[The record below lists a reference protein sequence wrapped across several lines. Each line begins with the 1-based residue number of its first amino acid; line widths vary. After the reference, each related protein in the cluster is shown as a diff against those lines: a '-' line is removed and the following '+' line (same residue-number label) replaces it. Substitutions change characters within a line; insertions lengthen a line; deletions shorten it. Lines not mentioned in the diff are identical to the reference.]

1 MQKSAENRENKNSQ
15 AYRLKNIVM
24 KSKGMVI
31 VGGIFLLLLF
41 SIMIIT
47 NRISSEQLEDT
58 MYLNQYRLGSKAL
71 TAAVQAYS
79 VTGDQQYYDAYMK
92 ELNEDKNRDIA
103 WAGLEENDVKAE
115 EWDKLNQIAGLSNG
129 LVPLEEAAMSSVA
142 GGEMQSAIDYV
153 FGDQYGETIQQINAI
168 TDDAISTIQTR
179 MERKKNILAF
189 IEIVAALCFLVSFLV
204 LVNQILYTTKFA
216 SKELLQP
223 IINVSDQMTQLAAG
237 DLHSEFHMQ
246 KDDSEVGRMVEAICY
261 MKSSLTNIIGEITS
275 ILDQMG
281 QGNYQVTI
289 RQEYVGDYQL
299 IRDAFNRITDEMK
312 QTVTTIQEASGEIN
326 CGAGQLADAADNLAT
341 ACTSQAGQVSV
352 VAEHINELNTIIASN
367 KKDAEEA
374 VKISNL
380 SASTL
385 TAGNAKMEELKDA
398 IQEISS
404 CSEKISS
411 IIGAIEDIATETN
424 LLALNAAIEAARA
437 GEAGKG
443 FAVVATEIGSLAD
456 QTSKAIADI
465 EDIVK
470 EVNNAVSNMSNCLE
484 ETTGFLENTVT
495 ADYKEFEQVGVQYRE
510 DADVFKTSMEEV
522 KTSMAHLAA
531 AIENIA
537 VALNGI
543 NDTVNEASIG
553 VTDIAEKTSDMVGKT
568 SETTDMVDKC
578 FECVD
583 DLKNVVAKFKL
594 E

>member
-92 ELNEDKNRDIA
+92 ELNEYKNRDIA
-103 WAGLEENDVKAE
+103 WAGLEENDIKAE

-142 GGEMQSAIDYV
+142 DGDMQSAIDYV

-168 TDDAISTIQTR
+168 TDDAITTIQTR
-179 MERKKNILAF
+179 MERRKNILAF
-189 IEIVAALCFLVSFLV
+189 IEIVAALCFFVSFLV
-204 LVNQILYTTKFA
+204 LVNQILYTIKFA

-223 IINVSDQMTQLAAG
+223 IINVSDQMTQLADG

-312 QTVTTIQEASGEIN
+312 QTVTTIREASGEIN

-443 FAVVATEIGSLAD
+443 FAVVAEQVKKLAEESS
-456 QTSKAIADI
+456 QAAGKTTQLIETTIAAVQNGTTIADEAAANM
-465 EDIVK
+465 EDVVMSSTEVGERIRRIV
-470 EVNNAVSNMSNCLE
+470 EQFAREENSIGRINDNIAEIAGIVDNNSATSE
-484 ETTGFLENTVT
+484 ET
-495 ADYKEFEQVGVQYRE
+495 
-510 DADVFKTSMEEV
+510 
-522 KTSMAHLAA
+522 A
-531 AIENIA
+531 AISEEQKSQA
-537 VALNGI
+537 
-543 NDTVNEASIG
+543 EAMVELIG
-553 VTDIAEKTSDMVGKT
+553 R
-568 SETTDMVDKC
+568 
-578 FECVD
+578 
-583 DLKNVVAKFKL
+583 FKI
-594 E
+594 

>member
-15 AYRLKNIVM
+15 AYRLKNIVV

-103 WAGLEENDVKAE
+103 WAGLEENDIKAE

-129 LVPLEEAAMSSVA
+129 LVPLEEAAISSVA
-142 GGEMQSAIDYV
+142 DGDMQSAIDYV

-168 TDDAISTIQTR
+168 TDDAITTIQTR
-179 MERKKNILAF
+179 MERRKNILAF
-189 IEIVAALCFLVSFLV
+189 IEIVAALCFFVSFLV
-204 LVNQILYTTKFA
+204 LVNQILYTIKFA

-281 QGNYQVTI
+281 QGNYQVAI

-312 QTVTTIQEASGEIN
+312 QTVTTIREASGEIN
-326 CGAGQLADAADNLAT
+326 CGSGQLADAADNLAT

-443 FAVVATEIGSLAD
+443 FAVVAEQVKKLAEESS
-456 QTSKAIADI
+456 QAAGKTTQLIETTIAAVQNGTTIADEAAANM
-465 EDIVK
+465 EDVVMSSTEVGERIRRIV
-470 EVNNAVSNMSNCLE
+470 EQFAGEENSIGRINDNIAEIAGIVDNNSATSE
-484 ETTGFLENTVT
+484 ET
-495 ADYKEFEQVGVQYRE
+495 
-510 DADVFKTSMEEV
+510 
-522 KTSMAHLAA
+522 A
-531 AIENIA
+531 AISEEQKSQA
-537 VALNGI
+537 
-543 NDTVNEASIG
+543 EAMVELIG
-553 VTDIAEKTSDMVGKT
+553 R
-568 SETTDMVDKC
+568 
-578 FECVD
+578 
-583 DLKNVVAKFKL
+583 FKI
-594 E
+594 

>member
-71 TAAVQAYS
+71 TSAVQAYS

-103 WAGLEENDVKAE
+103 WAGLEENDIKAE

-443 FAVVATEIGSLAD
+443 FAVVAEQVKKLAEESS
-456 QTSKAIADI
+456 QAAGKTTQLIETTIAAVQNGTTIADEAAANM
-465 EDIVK
+465 EDVVMSSTEVGERIQKIV
-470 EVNNAVSNMSNCLE
+470 EQFAREENSIGRINDNIAEIAGIVDNNSATSE
-484 ETTGFLENTVT
+484 ET
-495 ADYKEFEQVGVQYRE
+495 
-510 DADVFKTSMEEV
+510 
-522 KTSMAHLAA
+522 A
-531 AIENIA
+531 AISEEQKSQ
-537 VALNGI
+537 V
-543 NDTVNEASIG
+543 EAMVELIG
-553 VTDIAEKTSDMVGKT
+553 R
-568 SETTDMVDKC
+568 
-578 FECVD
+578 
-583 DLKNVVAKFKL
+583 FKI
-594 E
+594 

>member
-103 WAGLEENDVKAE
+103 WAGLEENDIKAE

-299 IRDAFNRITDEMK
+299 IRDAFNRIADEMK

-326 CGAGQLADAADNLAT
+326 CGAGQLADAADKLAT
-341 ACTSQAGQVSV
+341 ACTHQAGQVSV

-404 CSEKISS
+404 SSEKIST

-443 FAVVATEIGSLAD
+443 FAVVAEQVKKLAEESS
-456 QTSKAIADI
+456 QAAGKTTQLIETTIAAVQNGTTIADEAAANM
-465 EDIVK
+465 EDVVMSSTEVGERIQKIV
-470 EVNNAVSNMSNCLE
+470 EQFAREENSIGRINDNIAEIAGIVDNNSAISE
-484 ETTGFLENTVT
+484 ET
-495 ADYKEFEQVGVQYRE
+495 
-510 DADVFKTSMEEV
+510 
-522 KTSMAHLAA
+522 A
-531 AIENIA
+531 AISEEQKSQA
-537 VALNGI
+537 
-543 NDTVNEASIG
+543 EAMVELIG
-553 VTDIAEKTSDMVGKT
+553 R
-568 SETTDMVDKC
+568 
-578 FECVD
+578 
-583 DLKNVVAKFKL
+583 FKI
-594 E
+594 

>member
-103 WAGLEENDVKAE
+103 WAGLEENDIKAE

-142 GGEMQSAIDYV
+142 DGDMQSAIDYV

-168 TDDAISTIQTR
+168 TDDAITTIQTR
-179 MERKKNILAF
+179 MERRKNILAF
-189 IEIVAALCFLVSFLV
+189 IEIVAALCFFVSFLV
-204 LVNQILYTTKFA
+204 LVNQILYTIKFA

-281 QGNYQVTI
+281 QGNYQVAI

-312 QTVTTIQEASGEIN
+312 QTVTTIREASGEIN

-443 FAVVATEIGSLAD
+443 FAVVAEQVKKLAEESS
-456 QTSKAIADI
+456 QAAGKTTQLIETTIAAVQNGTTIADEAAANM
-465 EDIVK
+465 EDVVMSSTEVGERIQKIV
-470 EVNNAVSNMSNCLE
+470 EQFAGEENSIGRINDNIAEIAGIVDNNSATSE
-484 ETTGFLENTVT
+484 ET
-495 ADYKEFEQVGVQYRE
+495 
-510 DADVFKTSMEEV
+510 
-522 KTSMAHLAA
+522 A
-531 AIENIA
+531 AISEEQKSQA
-537 VALNGI
+537 
-543 NDTVNEASIG
+543 EAMVELIG
-553 VTDIAEKTSDMVGKT
+553 R
-568 SETTDMVDKC
+568 
-578 FECVD
+578 
-583 DLKNVVAKFKL
+583 FKI
-594 E
+594 

>member
-1 MQKSAENRENKNSQ
+1 MQKLAENKENKNSQ

-31 VGGIFLLLLF
+31 VGGIFLILLF
-41 SIMIIT
+41 AIMIIT

-103 WAGLEENDVKAE
+103 WAGLEENDIKAE

-142 GGEMQSAIDYV
+142 DGDTQSAIDYV

-168 TDDAISTIQTR
+168 TDDAITTIRTR

-189 IEIVAALCFLVSFLV
+189 VEIVAALCFLVSFMV

-246 KDDSEVGRMVEAICY
+246 KDDSEVGRMVEAIYY

-275 ILDQMG
+275 ILDQMA

-312 QTVTTIQEASGEIN
+312 QTVTTIQEASGEIY

-411 IIGAIEDIATETN
+411 IIGTIEDIATETN

-443 FAVVATEIGSLAD
+443 FAVVAEQVKKLAEESS
-456 QTSKAIADI
+456 QAAGKTTQLIETTIAAVQNGTTIADEAAANMEDVVMSSTEVGERIQRIVEQFACEESSI
-465 EDIVK
+465 ERINDNIAEIAGIVD
-470 EVNNAVSNMSNCLE
+470 NNSATSE
-484 ETTGFLENTVT
+484 ET
-495 ADYKEFEQVGVQYRE
+495 
-510 DADVFKTSMEEV
+510 
-522 KTSMAHLAA
+522 A
-531 AIENIA
+531 AISEEQKSQA
-537 VALNGI
+537 
-543 NDTVNEASIG
+543 EAMVELIG
-553 VTDIAEKTSDMVGKT
+553 R
-568 SETTDMVDKC
+568 
-578 FECVD
+578 
-583 DLKNVVAKFKL
+583 FKI
-594 E
+594 

>member
-103 WAGLEENDVKAE
+103 WAGLEENDIKAE

-204 LVNQILYTTKFA
+204 LVNQILYTTKYA

-326 CGAGQLADAADNLAT
+326 CGAGQLADAADKLAT
-341 ACTSQAGQVSV
+341 ACTHQAGQVSV

-404 CSEKISS
+404 SSEKISS

-443 FAVVATEIGSLAD
+443 FAVVAEQVKKLAEESS
-456 QTSKAIADI
+456 QAAGKTTQLIETTIAAVQNGTTIADEAAANM
-465 EDIVK
+465 EDVVMSSTEVGERIRRIV
-470 EVNNAVSNMSNCLE
+470 EQFAREENSIGRINDNIAEIAGIVDNNSATSE
-484 ETTGFLENTVT
+484 ET
-495 ADYKEFEQVGVQYRE
+495 
-510 DADVFKTSMEEV
+510 
-522 KTSMAHLAA
+522 A
-531 AIENIA
+531 AISEEQKSQA
-537 VALNGI
+537 
-543 NDTVNEASIG
+543 EAMVELIG
-553 VTDIAEKTSDMVGKT
+553 R
-568 SETTDMVDKC
+568 
-578 FECVD
+578 
-583 DLKNVVAKFKL
+583 FKI
-594 E
+594 

>member
-15 AYRLKNIVM
+15 AYRLKNIVV

-103 WAGLEENDVKAE
+103 WAGLEENDIKAE

-142 GGEMQSAIDYV
+142 DGDMQSAIDYV

-289 RQEYVGDYQL
+289 SQEYVGDYQL

-443 FAVVATEIGSLAD
+443 FAVVAEQVKKLAEESS
-456 QTSKAIADI
+456 QAAGKTTQLIETTIAAVQNGTTIADEAAANM
-465 EDIVK
+465 EDVVMSSTEVGERIQKIV
-470 EVNNAVSNMSNCLE
+470 EQFAREENSIGRINDNIAEIAGIVDNNSATSE
-484 ETTGFLENTVT
+484 ET
-495 ADYKEFEQVGVQYRE
+495 
-510 DADVFKTSMEEV
+510 
-522 KTSMAHLAA
+522 A
-531 AIENIA
+531 AISEEQKSQA
-537 VALNGI
+537 
-543 NDTVNEASIG
+543 EAMVELIG
-553 VTDIAEKTSDMVGKT
+553 R
-568 SETTDMVDKC
+568 
-578 FECVD
+578 
-583 DLKNVVAKFKL
+583 FKI
-594 E
+594 

>member
-15 AYRLKNIVM
+15 AYRLKNIVV

-103 WAGLEENDVKAE
+103 WAGLEENDIKAE

-443 FAVVATEIGSLAD
+443 FAVVAEQVKKLAEESS
-456 QTSKAIADI
+456 QAAGKTTQLIETTIAAVQNGTTIADEAAANM
-465 EDIVK
+465 EDVVISSTEVGERIQKIV
-470 EVNNAVSNMSNCLE
+470 EQFAREENSIGRINDNIAEIAGIVDNNSATSE
-484 ETTGFLENTVT
+484 ET
-495 ADYKEFEQVGVQYRE
+495 
-510 DADVFKTSMEEV
+510 
-522 KTSMAHLAA
+522 A
-531 AIENIA
+531 AISEEQKSQA
-537 VALNGI
+537 
-543 NDTVNEASIG
+543 EAMVELIG
-553 VTDIAEKTSDMVGKT
+553 R
-568 SETTDMVDKC
+568 
-578 FECVD
+578 
-583 DLKNVVAKFKL
+583 FKI
-594 E
+594 

>member
-103 WAGLEENDVKAE
+103 WAGLEENDIKAE

-189 IEIVAALCFLVSFLV
+189 IEIVAAFCFLVSFLV

-443 FAVVATEIGSLAD
+443 FAVVAEQVKKLAEESS
-456 QTSKAIADI
+456 QAAGKTTQLIETTIAAVQNGTTIADEAAANM
-465 EDIVK
+465 EDVVMSSTEVGERIQKIV
-470 EVNNAVSNMSNCLE
+470 EQFAREENSIGRINDNIAEIAGIVDNNSATSE
-484 ETTGFLENTVT
+484 ET
-495 ADYKEFEQVGVQYRE
+495 
-510 DADVFKTSMEEV
+510 
-522 KTSMAHLAA
+522 A
-531 AIENIA
+531 AISEEQKSQA
-537 VALNGI
+537 
-543 NDTVNEASIG
+543 EAMVELIG
-553 VTDIAEKTSDMVGKT
+553 R
-568 SETTDMVDKC
+568 
-578 FECVD
+578 
-583 DLKNVVAKFKL
+583 FKI
-594 E
+594 

>member
-1 MQKSAENRENKNSQ
+1 MQKLAENKENKNSQ

-31 VGGIFLLLLF
+31 VGGIFLILLF
-41 SIMIIT
+41 AIMIIT

-103 WAGLEENDVKAE
+103 WAGLEENDIKAE

-142 GGEMQSAIDYV
+142 DGDTQSAIDYV

-168 TDDAISTIQTR
+168 TDDAITTIRTR

-189 IEIVAALCFLVSFLV
+189 VEIVAALCFLVSFMV

-246 KDDSEVGRMVEAICY
+246 KDDSEVGRMVEAIYY

-275 ILDQMG
+275 VLDQMG

-312 QTVTTIQEASGEIN
+312 QTVTTIQEASGEIY

-411 IIGAIEDIATETN
+411 IIGTIEDIATETN

-443 FAVVATEIGSLAD
+443 FAVVAEQVKKLAEESS
-456 QTSKAIADI
+456 QAAGKTTQLIETTIAAVQNGTTIADEAAANMEDVVMSSTEVGERIQRIVEQFACEESSI
-465 EDIVK
+465 ERINDNIAEIAGIVD
-470 EVNNAVSNMSNCLE
+470 NNSATSE
-484 ETTGFLENTVT
+484 ET
-495 ADYKEFEQVGVQYRE
+495 
-510 DADVFKTSMEEV
+510 
-522 KTSMAHLAA
+522 A
-531 AIENIA
+531 AISEEQKSQA
-537 VALNGI
+537 
-543 NDTVNEASIG
+543 EAMVELIG
-553 VTDIAEKTSDMVGKT
+553 R
-568 SETTDMVDKC
+568 
-578 FECVD
+578 
-583 DLKNVVAKFKL
+583 FKI
-594 E
+594 

>member
-15 AYRLKNIVM
+15 AYRLKNIVV

-103 WAGLEENDVKAE
+103 WAGLEENDIKAE

-129 LVPLEEAAMSSVA
+129 LVPLEEAAISSVA
-142 GGEMQSAIDYV
+142 DGDMQSAIDYV

-168 TDDAISTIQTR
+168 TDDAITTIQTR
-179 MERKKNILAF
+179 MERRKNILAF
-189 IEIVAALCFLVSFLV
+189 IEIVAALCFFVSFLV

-281 QGNYQVTI
+281 QGNYQVAI

-312 QTVTTIQEASGEIN
+312 QTVTTIREASGEIN
-326 CGAGQLADAADNLAT
+326 CGSGQLADAADNLAT

-443 FAVVATEIGSLAD
+443 FAVVAEQVKKLAEESS
-456 QTSKAIADI
+456 QAAGKTTQLIETTIAAVQNGTTIADEAAANM
-465 EDIVK
+465 EDVVMSSTEVGERIRRIV
-470 EVNNAVSNMSNCLE
+470 EQFAREENSIGRINDNIAEIAGIVDNNSATSE
-484 ETTGFLENTVT
+484 ET
-495 ADYKEFEQVGVQYRE
+495 
-510 DADVFKTSMEEV
+510 
-522 KTSMAHLAA
+522 A
-531 AIENIA
+531 AISEEQKSQA
-537 VALNGI
+537 
-543 NDTVNEASIG
+543 EAMVELIG
-553 VTDIAEKTSDMVGKT
+553 R
-568 SETTDMVDKC
+568 
-578 FECVD
+578 
-583 DLKNVVAKFKL
+583 FKI
-594 E
+594 

>member
-15 AYRLKNIVM
+15 AYRLKNIVV

-47 NRISSEQLEDT
+47 NRISSEQLENT

-103 WAGLEENDVKAE
+103 WAGLEENDIKAE

-129 LVPLEEAAMSSVA
+129 LVPLEEAAISSVA
-142 GGEMQSAIDYV
+142 DGDMQSAIDYV

-168 TDDAISTIQTR
+168 TDDAITTIQTR
-179 MERKKNILAF
+179 MERRKNILAF
-189 IEIVAALCFLVSFLV
+189 IEIVAALCFFVSFLV
-204 LVNQILYTTKFA
+204 LVNQILYTIKFA

-281 QGNYQVTI
+281 QGNYQVAI

-312 QTVTTIQEASGEIN
+312 QTVTTIREASGEIN
-326 CGAGQLADAADNLAT
+326 CGSGQLADAADNLAT

-443 FAVVATEIGSLAD
+443 FAVVAEQVKKLAEESS
-456 QTSKAIADI
+456 QAAGKTTQLIETTIAAVQNGTTIADEAAANM
-465 EDIVK
+465 EDVVMSSTEVGERIRRIV
-470 EVNNAVSNMSNCLE
+470 EQFAREENSIGRINDNIAEIAGIVDNNSATSE
-484 ETTGFLENTVT
+484 ET
-495 ADYKEFEQVGVQYRE
+495 
-510 DADVFKTSMEEV
+510 
-522 KTSMAHLAA
+522 A
-531 AIENIA
+531 AISEEQKSQA
-537 VALNGI
+537 
-543 NDTVNEASIG
+543 EAMVELIG
-553 VTDIAEKTSDMVGKT
+553 R
-568 SETTDMVDKC
+568 
-578 FECVD
+578 
-583 DLKNVVAKFKL
+583 FKI
-594 E
+594 

>member
-15 AYRLKNIVM
+15 AYRLKNIVV

-103 WAGLEENDVKAE
+103 WAGLEENDIKAE

-142 GGEMQSAIDYV
+142 DGDMQSAIDYV

-168 TDDAISTIQTR
+168 TDDAITTIQTR
-179 MERKKNILAF
+179 MERRKNILAF

-443 FAVVATEIGSLAD
+443 FAVVAEQVKKLAEESS
-456 QTSKAIADI
+456 QAAGKTTQLIETTIAAVQNGTTIADEAAANM
-465 EDIVK
+465 EDVVMSSTEVGERIQKIV
-470 EVNNAVSNMSNCLE
+470 EQFAREENSIGRINDNIAEIAGIVDNNSATSE
-484 ETTGFLENTVT
+484 ET
-495 ADYKEFEQVGVQYRE
+495 
-510 DADVFKTSMEEV
+510 
-522 KTSMAHLAA
+522 A
-531 AIENIA
+531 AISEEQKSQA
-537 VALNGI
+537 
-543 NDTVNEASIG
+543 EAMVELIG
-553 VTDIAEKTSDMVGKT
+553 R
-568 SETTDMVDKC
+568 
-578 FECVD
+578 
-583 DLKNVVAKFKL
+583 FKI
-594 E
+594 

>member
-103 WAGLEENDVKAE
+103 WAGLEENDIKAE

-142 GGEMQSAIDYV
+142 DGDMQSAIDYV

-443 FAVVATEIGSLAD
+443 FAVVAEQVKKLAEESS
-456 QTSKAIADI
+456 QAAGKTTQLIETTIAAVQNGTTIADEAAANM
-465 EDIVK
+465 EDVVMSSTEVGERIQKIV
-470 EVNNAVSNMSNCLE
+470 EQFAREENSIGRINDNIAEIAGIVDNNSATSE
-484 ETTGFLENTVT
+484 ET
-495 ADYKEFEQVGVQYRE
+495 
-510 DADVFKTSMEEV
+510 
-522 KTSMAHLAA
+522 A
-531 AIENIA
+531 AISEEQKSQA
-537 VALNGI
+537 
-543 NDTVNEASIG
+543 EAMVELIG
-553 VTDIAEKTSDMVGKT
+553 R
-568 SETTDMVDKC
+568 
-578 FECVD
+578 
-583 DLKNVVAKFKL
+583 FKI
-594 E
+594 

>member
-15 AYRLKNIVM
+15 AYRLKNIVV

-103 WAGLEENDVKAE
+103 WAGLEENDIKAE

-142 GGEMQSAIDYV
+142 DGDMQSAIDYV

-223 IINVSDQMTQLAAG
+223 IINVFDQMTQLAAG

-443 FAVVATEIGSLAD
+443 FAVVAEQVKKLAEESS
-456 QTSKAIADI
+456 QAAGKTTQLIETTIAAVQNGTTIADEAAANM
-465 EDIVK
+465 EDVVMSSTEVGERIQKIV
-470 EVNNAVSNMSNCLE
+470 EQFAREENSIGRINDNIAEIAGIVDNNSATSE
-484 ETTGFLENTVT
+484 ET
-495 ADYKEFEQVGVQYRE
+495 
-510 DADVFKTSMEEV
+510 
-522 KTSMAHLAA
+522 A
-531 AIENIA
+531 AISEEQKSQA
-537 VALNGI
+537 
-543 NDTVNEASIG
+543 EAMVELIG
-553 VTDIAEKTSDMVGKT
+553 R
-568 SETTDMVDKC
+568 
-578 FECVD
+578 
-583 DLKNVVAKFKL
+583 FKI
-594 E
+594 

>member
-15 AYRLKNIVM
+15 AYRLKNIVV

-103 WAGLEENDVKAE
+103 WAGLEENDIKAE

-142 GGEMQSAIDYV
+142 DGDMQSAIDYV

-179 MERKKNILAF
+179 MERRKNILAF

-299 IRDAFNRITDEMK
+299 IRDAFNRITDEIK

-443 FAVVATEIGSLAD
+443 FAVVAEQVKKLAEESS
-456 QTSKAIADI
+456 QAAGKTTQLIETTIAAVQNGTTIADEAAANM
-465 EDIVK
+465 EDVVMSSTEVGERIQKIV
-470 EVNNAVSNMSNCLE
+470 EQFAREENSIGRINDNIAEIAGIVDNNSATSE
-484 ETTGFLENTVT
+484 ET
-495 ADYKEFEQVGVQYRE
+495 
-510 DADVFKTSMEEV
+510 
-522 KTSMAHLAA
+522 A
-531 AIENIA
+531 AISEEQKSQA
-537 VALNGI
+537 
-543 NDTVNEASIG
+543 EAMVELIG
-553 VTDIAEKTSDMVGKT
+553 R
-568 SETTDMVDKC
+568 
-578 FECVD
+578 
-583 DLKNVVAKFKL
+583 FKI
-594 E
+594 

>member
-103 WAGLEENDVKAE
+103 WAGLEENDIKAE

-142 GGEMQSAIDYV
+142 DGDMQSAIDYV

-168 TDDAISTIQTR
+168 TDDAITTIQTR
-179 MERKKNILAF
+179 MERRKNILAF
-189 IEIVAALCFLVSFLV
+189 IEIVAALCFFVSFLV
-204 LVNQILYTTKFA
+204 LVNQILYTIKFA

-281 QGNYQVTI
+281 QGNYQVAI

-443 FAVVATEIGSLAD
+443 FAVVAEQVKKLAEESS
-456 QTSKAIADI
+456 QAAGKTTQLIETTIAAVQNGTTIADEAAANM
-465 EDIVK
+465 EDVVMSSTEVGERIQKIV
-470 EVNNAVSNMSNCLE
+470 EQFAREENSIGRINDNIAEIAGIVDNNSATSE
-484 ETTGFLENTVT
+484 ET
-495 ADYKEFEQVGVQYRE
+495 
-510 DADVFKTSMEEV
+510 
-522 KTSMAHLAA
+522 A
-531 AIENIA
+531 AISEEQKSQA
-537 VALNGI
+537 
-543 NDTVNEASIG
+543 EAMVELIG
-553 VTDIAEKTSDMVGKT
+553 R
-568 SETTDMVDKC
+568 
-578 FECVD
+578 
-583 DLKNVVAKFKL
+583 FKI
-594 E
+594 

>member
-352 VAEHINELNTIIASN
+352 VAEHINESNTIIASN

-443 FAVVATEIGSLAD
+443 FAVVAEQVKKLAEESS
-456 QTSKAIADI
+456 QAAGKTTQLIETTIAAVQNGTTIADEAAANM
-465 EDIVK
+465 EDVVMSSTEVGERIQKIV
-470 EVNNAVSNMSNCLE
+470 EQFAREENSIGRINDNIAEIAGIVDNNSATSE
-484 ETTGFLENTVT
+484 ET
-495 ADYKEFEQVGVQYRE
+495 
-510 DADVFKTSMEEV
+510 
-522 KTSMAHLAA
+522 A
-531 AIENIA
+531 AISEEQKSQA
-537 VALNGI
+537 
-543 NDTVNEASIG
+543 EAMVELIG
-553 VTDIAEKTSDMVGKT
+553 R
-568 SETTDMVDKC
+568 
-578 FECVD
+578 
-583 DLKNVVAKFKL
+583 FKI
-594 E
+594 

>member
-281 QGNYQVTI
+281 QGNYQVII

-443 FAVVATEIGSLAD
+443 FAVVAEQVKKLAEESS
-456 QTSKAIADI
+456 QAAGKTTQLIETTIAAVQNGTTIADEAAANM
-465 EDIVK
+465 EDVVMSSTEVGERIQKIV
-470 EVNNAVSNMSNCLE
+470 EQFAREENSIGRINDNIAEIAGIVDNNSATSE
-484 ETTGFLENTVT
+484 ET
-495 ADYKEFEQVGVQYRE
+495 
-510 DADVFKTSMEEV
+510 
-522 KTSMAHLAA
+522 A
-531 AIENIA
+531 AISEEQKSQA
-537 VALNGI
+537 
-543 NDTVNEASIG
+543 EAMVELIG
-553 VTDIAEKTSDMVGKT
+553 R
-568 SETTDMVDKC
+568 
-578 FECVD
+578 
-583 DLKNVVAKFKL
+583 FKI
-594 E
+594 

>member
-103 WAGLEENDVKAE
+103 WAGLEENDIKAE

-189 IEIVAALCFLVSFLV
+189 IEILAALCFLVSFLV

-299 IRDAFNRITDEMK
+299 IRDAFNRIADEMK

-326 CGAGQLADAADNLAT
+326 CGAGQLADAADKLAT
-341 ACTSQAGQVSV
+341 ACTHQAGQVSV

-404 CSEKISS
+404 SSEKISS

-443 FAVVATEIGSLAD
+443 FAVVA
-456 QTSKAIADI
+456 
-465 EDIVK
+465 
-470 EVNNAVSNMSNCLE
+470 
-484 ETTGFLENTVT
+484 
-495 ADYKEFEQVGVQYRE
+495 EQVKKL
-510 DADVFKTSMEEV
+510 AEE
-522 KTSMAHLAA
+522 SSQA
-531 AIENIA
+531 
-537 VALNGI
+537 
-543 NDTVNEASIG
+543 
-553 VTDIAEKTSDMVGKT
+553 VGKT
-568 SETTDMVDKC
+568 TQLIETTIAAVQNGTTIADEAAANMEDVVMSSTEVGERIQKIVEQFAREENSIGRINDNIAEIAGIVDNNSAISEETAAISEEQKSQAEAMV
-578 FECVD
+578 E
-583 DLKNVVAKFKL
+583 LIGRFKI
-594 E
+594 

>member
-15 AYRLKNIVM
+15 AYRLKNIVV

-103 WAGLEENDVKAE
+103 WAGLEENDIKAE

-142 GGEMQSAIDYV
+142 DGDMQSAIDYV

-411 IIGAIEDIATETN
+411 IIGAIEDIAIETN

-443 FAVVATEIGSLAD
+443 FAVVAEQVKKLAEESS
-456 QTSKAIADI
+456 QAAGKTTQLIETTIAAVQNGTTIADEAAANM
-465 EDIVK
+465 EDVVMSSTEVGERIQKIV
-470 EVNNAVSNMSNCLE
+470 EQFAREENSIGRINDNIAEIAGIVDNNSATSE
-484 ETTGFLENTVT
+484 ET
-495 ADYKEFEQVGVQYRE
+495 
-510 DADVFKTSMEEV
+510 
-522 KTSMAHLAA
+522 A
-531 AIENIA
+531 AISEEQKSQA
-537 VALNGI
+537 
-543 NDTVNEASIG
+543 EAMVELIG
-553 VTDIAEKTSDMVGKT
+553 R
-568 SETTDMVDKC
+568 
-578 FECVD
+578 
-583 DLKNVVAKFKL
+583 FKI
-594 E
+594 

>member
-103 WAGLEENDVKAE
+103 WAGLEENDIKAE
-115 EWDKLNQIAGLSNG
+115 EWLNQIAGLSNG

-142 GGEMQSAIDYV
+142 DGDMQSAIDYV

-168 TDDAISTIQTR
+168 TDDAITTIQTR
-179 MERKKNILAF
+179 MERRKNILAF
-189 IEIVAALCFLVSFLV
+189 IEIVAALCFFVSFLV
-204 LVNQILYTTKFA
+204 LVNQILYTIKFA

-299 IRDAFNRITDEMK
+299 IRDAFNRIADEMK

-443 FAVVATEIGSLAD
+443 FAVVA
-456 QTSKAIADI
+456 
-465 EDIVK
+465 
-470 EVNNAVSNMSNCLE
+470 
-484 ETTGFLENTVT
+484 
-495 ADYKEFEQVGVQYRE
+495 EQVKKL
-510 DADVFKTSMEEV
+510 AEE
-522 KTSMAHLAA
+522 SSQA
-531 AIENIA
+531 
-537 VALNGI
+537 
-543 NDTVNEASIG
+543 
-553 VTDIAEKTSDMVGKT
+553 VGKT
-568 SETTDMVDKC
+568 TQLIETTIAAVQNGTTIADEAAANMEDVVMSSTEVGERIQKIVEQFAREENSIGRINDNIAEIAGIVDNNSATSEETAAISEEQKSQVEAMV
-578 FECVD
+578 E
-583 DLKNVVAKFKL
+583 LIGRFKI
-594 E
+594 

>member
-1 MQKSAENRENKNSQ
+1 
-15 AYRLKNIVM
+15 
-24 KSKGMVI
+24 
-31 VGGIFLLLLF
+31 
-41 SIMIIT
+41 
-47 NRISSEQLEDT
+47 
-58 MYLNQYRLGSKAL
+58 
-71 TAAVQAYS
+71 
-79 VTGDQQYYDAYMK
+79 
-92 ELNEDKNRDIA
+92 
-103 WAGLEENDVKAE
+103 
-115 EWDKLNQIAGLSNG
+115 
-129 LVPLEEAAMSSVA
+129 
-142 GGEMQSAIDYV
+142 
-153 FGDQYGETIQQINAI
+153 
-168 TDDAISTIQTR
+168 
-179 MERKKNILAF
+179 
-189 IEIVAALCFLVSFLV
+189 
-204 LVNQILYTTKFA
+204 
-216 SKELLQP
+216 
-223 IINVSDQMTQLAAG
+223 MTQLAAG

-404 CSEKISS
+404 SSEKISS

-443 FAVVATEIGSLAD
+443 FAVVA
-456 QTSKAIADI
+456 
-465 EDIVK
+465 
-470 EVNNAVSNMSNCLE
+470 
-484 ETTGFLENTVT
+484 
-495 ADYKEFEQVGVQYRE
+495 EQVKKL
-510 DADVFKTSMEEV
+510 AEE
-522 KTSMAHLAA
+522 SSQA
-531 AIENIA
+531 
-537 VALNGI
+537 
-543 NDTVNEASIG
+543 
-553 VTDIAEKTSDMVGKT
+553 VGKT
-568 SETTDMVDKC
+568 TQLIETTIAAVQNGTTIADEAAANMEDVVMSSTEVGERIRRIVEQFAGEENSIGHINDNIAEIAGIVDNNSAISEETAAISEEQKSQAEAMV
-578 FECVD
+578 E
-583 DLKNVVAKFKL
+583 LIGRFKI
-594 E
+594 

>member
-1 MQKSAENRENKNSQ
+1 MQKSAENRENKNSR
-15 AYRLKNIVM
+15 AYRLKNIVV

-103 WAGLEENDVKAE
+103 WAGLEENDIKAE

-142 GGEMQSAIDYV
+142 DGDMQSAIDYV

-168 TDDAISTIQTR
+168 TDDAITTIQTR
-179 MERKKNILAF
+179 MERRKNILAF
-189 IEIVAALCFLVSFLV
+189 IEIVAALCFFVSFLV
-204 LVNQILYTTKFA
+204 LVNQILYTIKFA

-299 IRDAFNRITDEMK
+299 IRDAFNRIADEMK

-443 FAVVATEIGSLAD
+443 FAVVAEQVKKLAEESS
-456 QTSKAIADI
+456 QAAGKTTQLIETTIAAVQNGTTIADEAAANM
-465 EDIVK
+465 EDVVMSSTEVGERIRRIV
-470 EVNNAVSNMSNCLE
+470 EQFAREENSIGRINDNIAEIAGIVDNNSATSE
-484 ETTGFLENTVT
+484 ET
-495 ADYKEFEQVGVQYRE
+495 
-510 DADVFKTSMEEV
+510 
-522 KTSMAHLAA
+522 A
-531 AIENIA
+531 AISEEQKSQA
-537 VALNGI
+537 
-543 NDTVNEASIG
+543 EAMVELIG
-553 VTDIAEKTSDMVGKT
+553 R
-568 SETTDMVDKC
+568 
-578 FECVD
+578 
-583 DLKNVVAKFKL
+583 FKI
-594 E
+594 

>member
-103 WAGLEENDVKAE
+103 WAGLEENDIKAE

-168 TDDAISTIQTR
+168 TDDAITTIQTR

-443 FAVVATEIGSLAD
+443 FAVVAEQVKKLAEESS
-456 QTSKAIADI
+456 QAAGKTTQLIETTIAAVQNGTTIADEAAANM
-465 EDIVK
+465 EDVVMSSTEVGERIQKIV
-470 EVNNAVSNMSNCLE
+470 EQFAREENSIGRINDNIAEIAGIVDNNSATSE
-484 ETTGFLENTVT
+484 ET
-495 ADYKEFEQVGVQYRE
+495 
-510 DADVFKTSMEEV
+510 
-522 KTSMAHLAA
+522 A
-531 AIENIA
+531 AISEEQKSQA
-537 VALNGI
+537 
-543 NDTVNEASIG
+543 EAMVELIG
-553 VTDIAEKTSDMVGKT
+553 R
-568 SETTDMVDKC
+568 
-578 FECVD
+578 
-583 DLKNVVAKFKL
+583 FKI
-594 E
+594 

>member
-103 WAGLEENDVKAE
+103 WAGLEENDIKAE

-281 QGNYQVTI
+281 QGNYQVAI

-312 QTVTTIQEASGEIN
+312 QTVTTIREASGEIN

-443 FAVVATEIGSLAD
+443 FAVVAEQVKKLAEESS
-456 QTSKAIADI
+456 QAAGKTTQLIETTIAAVQNGTTIADEAAANM
-465 EDIVK
+465 EDVVMSSTEVGERIQKIV
-470 EVNNAVSNMSNCLE
+470 EQFAREENSIGRINDNIAEIAGIVDNNSATSE
-484 ETTGFLENTVT
+484 ET
-495 ADYKEFEQVGVQYRE
+495 
-510 DADVFKTSMEEV
+510 
-522 KTSMAHLAA
+522 A
-531 AIENIA
+531 AISEEQKSQA
-537 VALNGI
+537 
-543 NDTVNEASIG
+543 EAMVELIG
-553 VTDIAEKTSDMVGKT
+553 R
-568 SETTDMVDKC
+568 
-578 FECVD
+578 
-583 DLKNVVAKFKL
+583 FKI
-594 E
+594 

>member
-15 AYRLKNIVM
+15 AYRLKNIVV

-103 WAGLEENDVKAE
+103 WAGLEENDIKAE

-142 GGEMQSAIDYV
+142 DGDMQSAIDYV

-216 SKELLQP
+216 SQELLQP

-281 QGNYQVTI
+281 QGNYQVAI

-443 FAVVATEIGSLAD
+443 FAVVAEQVKKLAEESS
-456 QTSKAIADI
+456 QAAGKTTQLIETTIAAVQNGTTIADEAAANM
-465 EDIVK
+465 EDVVMSSTEVGERIQKIV
-470 EVNNAVSNMSNCLE
+470 EQFAREENSIGRINDNIAEIAGIVDNNSATSE
-484 ETTGFLENTVT
+484 ET
-495 ADYKEFEQVGVQYRE
+495 
-510 DADVFKTSMEEV
+510 
-522 KTSMAHLAA
+522 A
-531 AIENIA
+531 AISEEQKSQA
-537 VALNGI
+537 
-543 NDTVNEASIG
+543 EAMVELIG
-553 VTDIAEKTSDMVGKT
+553 R
-568 SETTDMVDKC
+568 
-578 FECVD
+578 
-583 DLKNVVAKFKL
+583 FKI
-594 E
+594 

>member
-15 AYRLKNIVM
+15 SYRLKNIVM

-103 WAGLEENDVKAE
+103 WAGLEENDIKAE

-443 FAVVATEIGSLAD
+443 FAVVAEQVKKLAEESS
-456 QTSKAIADI
+456 QAAGKTTQLIETTIAAVQNGTTIADEAAANM
-465 EDIVK
+465 EDVVMSSTEVGERIQKIV
-470 EVNNAVSNMSNCLE
+470 EQFAREENSIGRINDNIAEIAGIVDNNSATSE
-484 ETTGFLENTVT
+484 ET
-495 ADYKEFEQVGVQYRE
+495 
-510 DADVFKTSMEEV
+510 
-522 KTSMAHLAA
+522 A
-531 AIENIA
+531 AISEEQKSQA
-537 VALNGI
+537 
-543 NDTVNEASIG
+543 EAMVELIG
-553 VTDIAEKTSDMVGKT
+553 R
-568 SETTDMVDKC
+568 
-578 FECVD
+578 
-583 DLKNVVAKFKL
+583 FKI
-594 E
+594 

>member
-15 AYRLKNIVM
+15 AYRLKNIVV

-103 WAGLEENDVKAE
+103 WAGLEENDIKAE

-129 LVPLEEAAMSSVA
+129 LVPLEEAAISSVA
-142 GGEMQSAIDYV
+142 DGDMQSAIDYV

-168 TDDAISTIQTR
+168 TDDAITTIQTR
-179 MERKKNILAF
+179 MERRKNILAF
-189 IEIVAALCFLVSFLV
+189 IEIVAALCFFVSFLV
-204 LVNQILYTTKFA
+204 LVNQILYTIKFA

-281 QGNYQVTI
+281 QGNYQVAI

-312 QTVTTIQEASGEIN
+312 QTVTTIREASGEIN
-326 CGAGQLADAADNLAT
+326 CGSGQLADAADNLAT

-443 FAVVATEIGSLAD
+443 FAVVAEQVKKLAEESS
-456 QTSKAIADI
+456 QAAGKTTQLIETTIAAVQNGTTIADEAAANM
-465 EDIVK
+465 EDVVMSSTEVGERIRRIV
-470 EVNNAVSNMSNCLE
+470 EQFAREENSIGRINDNIAEIAGIVDNNSATSE
-484 ETTGFLENTVT
+484 ET
-495 ADYKEFEQVGVQYRE
+495 
-510 DADVFKTSMEEV
+510 
-522 KTSMAHLAA
+522 A
-531 AIENIA
+531 AI
-537 VALNGI
+537 
-543 NDTVNEASIG
+543 
-553 VTDIAEKTSDMVGKT
+553 
-568 SETTDMVDKC
+568 SEEQKS
-578 FECVD
+578 
-583 DLKNVVAKFKL
+583 
-594 E
+594 

>member
-103 WAGLEENDVKAE
+103 WAGLEENDIKAE

-129 LVPLEEAAMSSVA
+129 LVPLEEAAISSVA
-142 GGEMQSAIDYV
+142 DGDMQSAIDYV

-168 TDDAISTIQTR
+168 TDDAITTIQTR
-179 MERKKNILAF
+179 MERRKNILAF
-189 IEIVAALCFLVSFLV
+189 IEIVAALCFFVSFLV
-204 LVNQILYTTKFA
+204 LVNQILYTIKFA

-281 QGNYQVTI
+281 QGNYQVAI

-312 QTVTTIQEASGEIN
+312 QTVTTIREASGEIN
-326 CGAGQLADAADNLAT
+326 CGSGQLADAADNLAT

-443 FAVVATEIGSLAD
+443 FAVVAEQVKKLAEESS
-456 QTSKAIADI
+456 QAAGKTTQLIETTIAAVQNGTTIADEAAANM
-465 EDIVK
+465 EDVVMSSTEVGERIRRIV
-470 EVNNAVSNMSNCLE
+470 EQFAREENSIGRINDNIAEIAGIVDNNSATSE
-484 ETTGFLENTVT
+484 ET
-495 ADYKEFEQVGVQYRE
+495 
-510 DADVFKTSMEEV
+510 
-522 KTSMAHLAA
+522 A
-531 AIENIA
+531 AISEEQKSQA
-537 VALNGI
+537 
-543 NDTVNEASIG
+543 EAMVELIG
-553 VTDIAEKTSDMVGKT
+553 R
-568 SETTDMVDKC
+568 
-578 FECVD
+578 
-583 DLKNVVAKFKL
+583 FKI
-594 E
+594 

>member
-15 AYRLKNIVM
+15 AYRLKNIVV

-41 SIMIIT
+41 PIMIIT

-103 WAGLEENDVKAE
+103 WAGLEENDIKAE

-129 LVPLEEAAMSSVA
+129 LVPLEEAAISSVA
-142 GGEMQSAIDYV
+142 DGDMQSAIDYV

-168 TDDAISTIQTR
+168 TDDAITTIQTR
-179 MERKKNILAF
+179 MERRKNILAF
-189 IEIVAALCFLVSFLV
+189 IEIVAALCFFVSFLV
-204 LVNQILYTTKFA
+204 LVNQILYTIKFA

-281 QGNYQVTI
+281 QGNYQVAI

-312 QTVTTIQEASGEIN
+312 QTVTTIREASGEIN
-326 CGAGQLADAADNLAT
+326 CGSGQLADAADNLAT

-443 FAVVATEIGSLAD
+443 FAVVAEQVKKLAEESS
-456 QTSKAIADI
+456 QAAGKTTQLIETTIAAVQNGTTIADEAAANM
-465 EDIVK
+465 EDVVMSSTEVGERIRRIV
-470 EVNNAVSNMSNCLE
+470 EQFAREENSIGRINDNIAEIAGIVDNNSATSE
-484 ETTGFLENTVT
+484 ET
-495 ADYKEFEQVGVQYRE
+495 
-510 DADVFKTSMEEV
+510 
-522 KTSMAHLAA
+522 A
-531 AIENIA
+531 AISEEQKSQA
-537 VALNGI
+537 
-543 NDTVNEASIG
+543 EAMVELIG
-553 VTDIAEKTSDMVGKT
+553 R
-568 SETTDMVDKC
+568 
-578 FECVD
+578 
-583 DLKNVVAKFKL
+583 FKI
-594 E
+594 

>member
-1 MQKSAENRENKNSQ
+1 MQKLAENKENKNSQ

-31 VGGIFLLLLF
+31 VGGIFLILLF
-41 SIMIIT
+41 AIMIIT

-103 WAGLEENDVKAE
+103 WSGLEENDIKAE

-142 GGEMQSAIDYV
+142 DGDMQSAIDYV

-168 TDDAISTIQTR
+168 TDDTITTIQTR

-189 IEIVAALCFLVSFLV
+189 IEIVAALCFLVSFMV

-246 KDDSEVGRMVEAICY
+246 KDDSEVGRMVEAIYY

-443 FAVVATEIGSLAD
+443 FAVVAEQVKKLAEESS
-456 QTSKAIADI
+456 QAAGKTTQLIETTIAAVQNGTTIADEAAANM
-465 EDIVK
+465 EDVVMSSTEVGERIQRIV
-470 EVNNAVSNMSNCLE
+470 EQFAREENSIGRINDNIAEIAGIVDNNSATSE
-484 ETTGFLENTVT
+484 ET
-495 ADYKEFEQVGVQYRE
+495 
-510 DADVFKTSMEEV
+510 
-522 KTSMAHLAA
+522 A
-531 AIENIA
+531 AISEEQKSQA
-537 VALNGI
+537 
-543 NDTVNEASIG
+543 EAMVELIG
-553 VTDIAEKTSDMVGKT
+553 R
-568 SETTDMVDKC
+568 
-578 FECVD
+578 
-583 DLKNVVAKFKL
+583 FKI
-594 E
+594 

>member
-58 MYLNQYRLGSKAL
+58 MYLNQY

-103 WAGLEENDVKAE
+103 WAGLEENDIKAE

-385 TAGNAKMEELKDA
+385 TAGNAKMEELKGA

-443 FAVVATEIGSLAD
+443 FAVVAEQVKKLAEESS
-456 QTSKAIADI
+456 QAAGKTTQLIETTIAAVQNGTTIADEAAANM
-465 EDIVK
+465 EDVVMSSTEVGERIQKIV
-470 EVNNAVSNMSNCLE
+470 EQFAREENSIGRINDNIAEIAGIVDNNSATSE
-484 ETTGFLENTVT
+484 ET
-495 ADYKEFEQVGVQYRE
+495 
-510 DADVFKTSMEEV
+510 
-522 KTSMAHLAA
+522 A
-531 AIENIA
+531 AISEEQKSQ
-537 VALNGI
+537 V
-543 NDTVNEASIG
+543 EAMVELIG
-553 VTDIAEKTSDMVGKT
+553 R
-568 SETTDMVDKC
+568 
-578 FECVD
+578 
-583 DLKNVVAKFKL
+583 FKI
-594 E
+594 

>member
-15 AYRLKNIVM
+15 AYRLKNIVV

-103 WAGLEENDVKAE
+103 WAGLEENDIKAE

-129 LVPLEEAAMSSVA
+129 LVPLEEAAISSVA
-142 GGEMQSAIDYV
+142 DGDMQSAIDYV

-168 TDDAISTIQTR
+168 TDDAITTIQTR
-179 MERKKNILAF
+179 MERRKNILAF
-189 IEIVAALCFLVSFLV
+189 IEIVAALCFFVSFLV
-204 LVNQILYTTKFA
+204 LVNQILYTIKFA

-246 KDDSEVGRMVEAICY
+246 KDDSEVGRIVEAICY

-281 QGNYQVTI
+281 QGNYQVAI

-312 QTVTTIQEASGEIN
+312 QTVTTIREASGEIN
-326 CGAGQLADAADNLAT
+326 CGSGQLADAADNLAT

-443 FAVVATEIGSLAD
+443 FAVVAEQVKKLAEESS
-456 QTSKAIADI
+456 QAAGKTTQLIETTIAAVQNGTTIADEAAANM
-465 EDIVK
+465 EDVVMSSTEVGERIRRIV
-470 EVNNAVSNMSNCLE
+470 EQFAREENSIGRINDNIAEIAGIVDNNSATSE
-484 ETTGFLENTVT
+484 ET
-495 ADYKEFEQVGVQYRE
+495 
-510 DADVFKTSMEEV
+510 
-522 KTSMAHLAA
+522 A
-531 AIENIA
+531 AISEEQKSQA
-537 VALNGI
+537 
-543 NDTVNEASIG
+543 EAMVELIG
-553 VTDIAEKTSDMVGKT
+553 R
-568 SETTDMVDKC
+568 
-578 FECVD
+578 
-583 DLKNVVAKFKL
+583 FKI
-594 E
+594 

>member
-443 FAVVATEIGSLAD
+443 FAVVAEQVKKLAEESS
-456 QTSKAIADI
+456 QAAGKTTQLIETTIAAVQNGTTIADEAAANM
-465 EDIVK
+465 EDVVMSSTEVGERIQKIV
-470 EVNNAVSNMSNCLE
+470 EQFAREENSIGRINDNIAEIAGIVDNNSATSE
-484 ETTGFLENTVT
+484 ET
-495 ADYKEFEQVGVQYRE
+495 
-510 DADVFKTSMEEV
+510 
-522 KTSMAHLAA
+522 A
-531 AIENIA
+531 AISEEQKSQA
-537 VALNGI
+537 
-543 NDTVNEASIG
+543 EAMVELIG
-553 VTDIAEKTSDMVGKT
+553 R
-568 SETTDMVDKC
+568 
-578 FECVD
+578 
-583 DLKNVVAKFKL
+583 FKI
-594 E
+594 

>member
-142 GGEMQSAIDYV
+142 GGEMRSAIDYV

-443 FAVVATEIGSLAD
+443 FAVVAEQVKKLAEESS
-456 QTSKAIADI
+456 QAAGKTTQLIETTIAAVQNGTTIADEAAANM
-465 EDIVK
+465 EDVVMSSTEVGERIQKIV
-470 EVNNAVSNMSNCLE
+470 EQFAREENSIGRINDNIAEIAGIVDNNSATSE
-484 ETTGFLENTVT
+484 ET
-495 ADYKEFEQVGVQYRE
+495 
-510 DADVFKTSMEEV
+510 
-522 KTSMAHLAA
+522 A
-531 AIENIA
+531 AISEEQKSQA
-537 VALNGI
+537 
-543 NDTVNEASIG
+543 EAMVELIG
-553 VTDIAEKTSDMVGKT
+553 R
-568 SETTDMVDKC
+568 
-578 FECVD
+578 
-583 DLKNVVAKFKL
+583 FKI
-594 E
+594 

>member
-15 AYRLKNIVM
+15 AYRLKNIVV

-103 WAGLEENDVKAE
+103 WAGLEENDIKAE

-142 GGEMQSAIDYV
+142 DGDMQSAIDYV

-299 IRDAFNRITDEMK
+299 ILDAFNRITDEMK

-443 FAVVATEIGSLAD
+443 FAVVAEQVKKLAEESS
-456 QTSKAIADI
+456 QAAGKTTQLIETTIAAVQNGTTIADEAAANM
-465 EDIVK
+465 EDVVMSSTEVGERIQKIV
-470 EVNNAVSNMSNCLE
+470 EQFAREENSIGRINDNIAEIAGIVDNNSATSE
-484 ETTGFLENTVT
+484 ET
-495 ADYKEFEQVGVQYRE
+495 
-510 DADVFKTSMEEV
+510 
-522 KTSMAHLAA
+522 A
-531 AIENIA
+531 AISEEQKSQA
-537 VALNGI
+537 
-543 NDTVNEASIG
+543 EAMVELIG
-553 VTDIAEKTSDMVGKT
+553 R
-568 SETTDMVDKC
+568 
-578 FECVD
+578 
-583 DLKNVVAKFKL
+583 FKI
-594 E
+594 

>member
-47 NRISSEQLEDT
+47 NRISSERLEDT

-103 WAGLEENDVKAE
+103 WAGLEENDIKAE

-443 FAVVATEIGSLAD
+443 FAVVAEQVKKLAEESS
-456 QTSKAIADI
+456 QAAGKTTQLIETTIAAVQNGTTIADEAAANM
-465 EDIVK
+465 EDVVMSSTEVGERIQKIV
-470 EVNNAVSNMSNCLE
+470 EQFAREENSIGRINDNIAEIAGIVDNNSATSE
-484 ETTGFLENTVT
+484 ET
-495 ADYKEFEQVGVQYRE
+495 
-510 DADVFKTSMEEV
+510 
-522 KTSMAHLAA
+522 A
-531 AIENIA
+531 AISEEQKSQA
-537 VALNGI
+537 
-543 NDTVNEASIG
+543 EAMVELIG
-553 VTDIAEKTSDMVGKT
+553 R
-568 SETTDMVDKC
+568 
-578 FECVD
+578 
-583 DLKNVVAKFKL
+583 FKI
-594 E
+594 